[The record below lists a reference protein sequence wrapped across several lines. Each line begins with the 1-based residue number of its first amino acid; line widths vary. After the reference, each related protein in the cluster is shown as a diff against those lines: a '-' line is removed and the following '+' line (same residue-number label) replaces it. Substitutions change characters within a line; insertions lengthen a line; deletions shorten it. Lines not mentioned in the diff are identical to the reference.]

1 MPTATLEKFTVC
13 PETSTKLSL
22 ESIGHFHSW
31 AYKLGKLKINKTQA
45 PQSLGLLCLQEPP
58 LHYTLN
64 ILGKRKM
71 DKEVGVLMYN
81 GISLSHEIHVI
92 RLVAAR

>member
-1 MPTATLEKFTVC
+1 MGVQIGKTKNQQDTGTPKFR
-13 PETSTKLSL
+13 
-22 ESIGHFHSW
+22 
-31 AYKLGKLKINKTQA
+31 AAQD
-45 PQSLGLLCLQEPP
+45 PP

-64 ILGKRKM
+64 ILGKRKV
-71 DKEVGVLMYN
+71 DNEVVVLMYN

>member
-1 MPTATLEKFTVC
+1 MVSCSPDM
-13 PETSTKLSL
+13 STHFLHLFLILIKNGRTLSL
-22 ESIGHFHSW
+22 V
-31 AYKLGKLKINKTQA
+31 
-45 PQSLGLLCLQEPP
+45 LLWLQETP

-71 DKEVGVLMYN
+71 DKEVVVLMYN
-81 GISLSHEIHVI
+81 GISLRHEINVI